1 MKRIATTIWQQRP
14 FRRDSAVGSGSS
26 VAIARRPSHRGEGQ
40 PIRRRCSYANVAA
53 TLALVF
59 SMSGGAMA
67 ASHYL
72 ITSTKQ
78 IKPSVLRQLRG
89 KRGASG
95 ARGVTGPQGTSGK
108 EGQQGPAGPFP
119 ATLPTGQTLTGVYN
133 LEGTNSAGP
142 GHSYAGGMISF
153 QFRLAAAP
161 IVHFIPAK
169 GAPLTQCP
177 GSVQN
182 PQAQS
187 GNLCIY
193 EDESKEAEGVSVFN
207 PSELEKEGA
216 SPFGAALSLKSTKVS
231 GGFYS
236 LGTWAVTG

>member
-1 MKRIATTIWQQRP
+1 M
-14 FRRDSAVGSGSS
+14 
-26 VAIARRPSHRGEGQ
+26 
-40 PIRRRCSYANVAA
+40 RRRLNYANVAA

-59 SMSGGAMA
+59 SMSGGAVA

-78 IKPSVLRQLRG
+78 IKPSVLSQLRG
-89 KRGASG
+89 KRGAAG
-95 ARGVTGPQGTSGK
+95 TRGVTGPQGPHGTSGK
-108 EGQQGPAGPFP
+108 DGQPGPAGPFP
-119 ATLPTGQTLTGVYN
+119 ATLPTGQTLTGAYN

-142 GHSYAGGMISF
+142 SHSYAGSAVSF
-153 QFRLAAAP
+153 QFPLAAAP
-161 IVHFIPAK
+161 VAHFIPAK
-169 GAPLTQCP
+169 GTPPAQCP
-177 GSVQN
+177 GSAMN

-193 EDESKEAEGVSVFN
+193 EDESKESEGVSVFN

-216 SPFGAALSLKSTKVS
+216 SPFGAALSLKSTAVS